1 MPVETRAQAARRLA
15 AEAAAAASGNAPPRL
30 VNADP
35 FRSQRVGENT
45 QQYHTERTR
54 YERERIR
61 SAQELGITLPRSQ
74 PNPINISDETLNN
87 VKEILEENVASLYSS
102 SGVINND
109 IYNILTPI
117 ELEYLR
123 NDTILSN
130 YFLRNFEFIYTIDMV
145 DNFNSL
151 LTLIDIDKD
160 NITDTNRPDIAYYYE
175 INKILSQISK
185 DYTLISNR
193 ANSTRLIVRDL
204 LFKLSNEKQILNNLI
219 RSLNVNIQSLEAIQ
233 TIIMDPNR
241 RSILRDR
248 RSLTSEEQIR
258 LASFRN
264 FKGLLETRL
273 RKINGIREL
282 QLKELIN
289 NGEEYE
295 NTRMYLKRVIKAAS
309 ILGTSFYKLFINIG
323 ILRNVRDVELKNLI
337 IDDMMDSIEYY
348 MNTIN
353 HANDANDED
362 QNNYIISLELQNNH
376 LGDITD
382 NGISGSILTATDVGN
397 YIRDINSFI
406 RNQQLDSN
414 LEQAQLRAAEER
426 LRIINM
432 STDDSLTINR
442 NRIARRRA
450 RADALLAARD
460 QREIQRENRRR
471 EREARRQALL
481 TERQARRQGSLAE
494 REARRRVRAPVIRNV
509 PIRVPVSINI
519 EFKNDDFEKNDQVEA
534 SFERDTSTIRE
545 ASYQPFLNEIKRKYV
560 DLRSNVKAS
569 SKKTLNDNYK
579 NLKVKYATIFNKDE
593 PVNSSTGI
601 PSIKNYVGNSIVSLF
616 VRYMNFGKDMKF
628 NDNSRYYV
636 TNHTLTRDESNVF
649 SEQKQRGIDAGGLR
663 RDFMT
668 SLTSEFFDKRILI
681 NRDGTDKYFL
691 NPEFEPDDFMKYII
705 KNNIRSSN
713 DAYFDNRFI
722 DDFYEFLGQLL
733 LFVLVNDCG
742 LDKYISSYI
751 IKSFCSNDELD
762 DDDYVSFM
770 INDFPAEFTA
780 TIKSMEK
787 PEEIEYFGTAFN
799 DYYLLDEDSNEGDDL
814 TRDNIID
821 FIRKTAKF
829 MMTKT
834 ILRKDIE
841 IRPGQDFKKIFEK
854 GEKINTLLIQGIPT
868 AIREEFKTNKFC
880 PTVINS
886 YIKTPDMNREIIGK
900 LITKFQATMPT
911 TVHNYT
917 GNADLQRLAKLF
929 KEYVLED
936 KGRKHPNEE
945 SYFKFIINLLKFW
958 SASSFY
964 KDEGRYKIAI
974 NAGLS
979 NTHLPSS
986 HTCFFTIDL
995 PNYTQISRNAT
1006 DEEIGN
1012 YLFNK
1017 VEIAIL
1023 NVESGIG
1030 NVGGG
1035 YRSSSRK
1042 IRNTRR

>member
-1 MPVETRAQAARRLA
+1 
-15 AEAAAAASGNAPPRL
+15 
-30 VNADP
+30 
-35 FRSQRVGENT
+35 
-45 QQYHTERTR
+45 
-54 YERERIR
+54 
-61 SAQELGITLPRSQ
+61 
-74 PNPINISDETLNN
+74 
-87 VKEILEENVASLYSS
+87 
-102 SGVINND
+102 
-109 IYNILTPI
+109 
-117 ELEYLR
+117 
-123 NDTILSN
+123 
-130 YFLRNFEFIYTIDMV
+130 
-145 DNFNSL
+145 
-151 LTLIDIDKD
+151 
-160 NITDTNRPDIAYYYE
+160 
-175 INKILSQISK
+175 
-185 DYTLISNR
+185 
-193 ANSTRLIVRDL
+193 
-204 LFKLSNEKQILNNLI
+204 
-219 RSLNVNIQSLEAIQ
+219 
-233 TIIMDPNR
+233 
-241 RSILRDR
+241 
-248 RSLTSEEQIR
+248 
-258 LASFRN
+258 
-264 FKGLLETRL
+264 
-273 RKINGIREL
+273 
-282 QLKELIN
+282 
-289 NGEEYE
+289 
-295 NTRMYLKRVIKAAS
+295 
-309 ILGTSFYKLFINIG
+309 
-323 ILRNVRDVELKNLI
+323 
-337 IDDMMDSIEYY
+337 
-348 MNTIN
+348 
-353 HANDANDED
+353 
-362 QNNYIISLELQNNH
+362 
-376 LGDITD
+376 
-382 NGISGSILTATDVGN
+382 
-397 YIRDINSFI
+397 
-406 RNQQLDSN
+406 
-414 LEQAQLRAAEER
+414 
-426 LRIINM
+426 
-432 STDDSLTINR
+432 
-442 NRIARRRA
+442 
-450 RADALLAARD
+450 
-460 QREIQRENRRR
+460 
-471 EREARRQALL
+471 
-481 TERQARRQGSLAE
+481 
-494 REARRRVRAPVIRNV
+494 
-509 PIRVPVSINI
+509 
-519 EFKNDDFEKNDQVEA
+519 
-534 SFERDTSTIRE
+534 
-545 ASYQPFLNEIKRKYV
+545 
-560 DLRSNVKAS
+560 
-569 SKKTLNDNYK
+569 
-579 NLKVKYATIFNKDE
+579 
-593 PVNSSTGI
+593 
-601 PSIKNYVGNSIVSLF
+601 
-616 VRYMNFGKDMKF
+616 MKF

-649 SEQKQRGIDAGGLR
+649 SEQQQRGIDAGGLR

-705 KNNIRSSN
+705 KKNIRSSN
-713 DAYFDNRFI
+713 DAYFENGFI

-762 DDDYVSFM
+762 EDDYVSFM

-854 GEKINTLLIQGIPT
+854 GEKINALLIQGIPT

-900 LITKFQATMPT
+900 LISRFQGTMP

-917 GNADLQRLAKLF
+917 GNADLRRLAKLF

-936 KGRKHPNEE
+936 KGRKHQNEE

-1006 DEEIGN
+1006 DDEIGN

-1042 IRNTRR
+1042 IRNMRR

>member
-1 MPVETRAQAARRLA
+1 MPVETRAQVARRLA
-15 AEAAAAASGNAPPRL
+15 AEAAAAASGNASPRL
-30 VNADP
+30 VNTDP
-35 FRSQRVGENT
+35 FRTQRVGENT
-45 QQYHTERTR
+45 LQYHIERTR

-74 PNPINISDETLNN
+74 PNPINISDETLRN

-185 DYTLISNR
+185 DFTLISNR

-248 RSLTSEEQIR
+248 RSLTTEEQIR

-273 RKINGIREL
+273 RKINGIREI

-353 HANDANDED
+353 HANDADE
-362 QNNYIISLELQNNH
+362 NNYIISLELQNNH

-397 YIRDINSFI
+397 YIRDISSFI

-481 TERQARRQGSLAE
+481 AERQARRQSRSTSLPVSRAP
-494 REARRRVRAPVIRNV
+494 RAVRA
-509 PIRVPVSINI
+509 PVSINI

-579 NLKVKYATIFNKDE
+579 NLKVKYATIFNRDE

-636 TNHTLTRDESNVF
+636 TNHTLTRDESNDF
-649 SEQKQRGIDAGGLR
+649 SEQQQRGIDAGGLR

-705 KNNIRSSN
+705 KKNIRSSN

-868 AIREEFKTNKFC
+868 AIREEFKTNNFC

-900 LITKFQATMPT
+900 LITKFQGTMP
-911 TVHNYT
+911 TVHNYR

-936 KGRKHPNEE
+936 KGRKHANEE
-945 SYFKFIINLLKFW
+945 NYFKFIINLLKFW

-1017 VEIAIL
+1017 VEIAIS

-1030 NVGGG
+1030 NAGGG